1 MEESTCLMNCHNC
14 DHTYLCSPYPNLST
28 SFPSHQNHPQA
39 PNVNPEPTCVLAM
52 HSWTLWLPC
61 ISSMHSRPNAPLTFP
76 LPRIKSIPDI
86 HTHSQPDTIQPSLFL
101 HQVYSWCFIS
111 LATAVRQSLI
121 ACLPPSMC
129 PSPSFLAL
137 YILVSL
143 LFTVCSSVSSFTTLH
158 SSFTTLCSF
167 LYVLSSV
174 PCLRLPSFHLSLF
187 LTSVNPTLV
196 IPYFPYDPFPIVQIN
211 LILTTPALV

>member
-1 MEESTCLMNCHNC
+1 
-14 DHTYLCSPYPNLST
+14 
-28 SFPSHQNHPQA
+28 
-39 PNVNPEPTCVLAM
+39 
-52 HSWTLWLPC
+52 
-61 ISSMHSRPNAPLTFP
+61 MHSRPNAPLTFP

-86 HTHSQPDTIQPSLFL
+86 HTHSRPNTIQPSLFL
-101 HQVYSWCFIS
+101 HQVYSRHFIS

-121 ACLPPSMC
+121 AYLPPSMC

-143 LFTVCSSVSSFTTLH
+143 LFTVRSSVSSFTTLR
-158 SSFTTLCSF
+158 SF

-174 PCLRLPSFHLSLF
+174 PCLHLPSFHLSLF

-211 LILTTPALV
+211 LILTTPVLV